1 MEEKMTAST
10 NTAGIAERTSY
21 ADRPGFR
28 DGFAVGLIVGA
39 FVGFVAGVAYVAWQ
53 MGFFAQ

>member
-1 MEEKMTAST
+1 MTAST